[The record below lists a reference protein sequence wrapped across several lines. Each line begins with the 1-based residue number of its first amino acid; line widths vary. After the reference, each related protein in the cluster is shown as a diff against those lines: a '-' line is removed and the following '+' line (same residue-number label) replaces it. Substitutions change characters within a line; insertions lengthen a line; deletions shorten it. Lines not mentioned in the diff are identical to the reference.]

1 MTIRTR
7 TSIVAAFALFTIVVA
22 PAANAQVERAEEQ
35 SPPAMPGAVPLERVI
50 AAVAKRTGKQFIV
63 DPRVRGQVT
72 VVGQEATSIDYATL
86 LSILQVHGFAT
97 VEQGGSVRVI
107 PDANIR
113 QQALPLV
120 SGKESYADGEYVNKI
135 IMLKNVAAAQ
145 LVPILRP
152 LLPQHAHLVA
162 MPCKN
167 ALLVT
172 DVFASVKRIEQ
183 IARAL
188 DVGEAYTPPACSGDW
203 PPKQG
208 S

>member
-1 MTIRTR
+1 MRSRTR
-7 TSIVAAFALFTIVVA
+7 TSIVAAVALLTFAAA
-22 PAANAQVERAEEQ
+22 PSASAQVERTDERSA
-35 SPPAMPGAVPLERVI
+35 PAMAGAVPIDRVI
-50 AAVAKRTGKQFIV
+50 AAVAKRTGKKFIV
-63 DPRVRGQVT
+63 DPRVRGDVT
-72 VVGQEATSIDYATL
+72 VVGQEPTSVDYPTL
-86 LSILQVHGFAT
+86 LSILHVHGFAA
-97 VEQGGSVRVI
+97 VEQGGYVQVI

-113 QQALPLV
+113 SQALPVV

-135 IMLKNVAAAQ
+135 IVLKNAAAVQ

-162 MPCKN
+162 LPCKN

-172 DVFASVKRIEQ
+172 DVYASVQRIEK

-188 DVGEAYTPPACSGDW
+188 DVGEAYTPPSCSGEW

>member
-1 MTIRTR
+1 MRTRIRT
-7 TSIVAAFALFTIVVA
+7 SMVAAFALLTIVAA
-22 PAANAQVERAEEQ
+22 PSASAQSEASATPRE
-35 SPPAMPGAVPLERVI
+35 GAVPVEKLIEG
-50 AAVAKRTGKQFIV
+50 VAKRTGKKFIV
-63 DPRVRGQVT
+63 DPRVRAQVT
-72 VVGQEATSIDYATL
+72 VVGQEATSIDYAML

-97 VEQGGSVRVI
+97 VEQGGYVRVI

-188 DVGEAYTPPACSGDW
+188 DVGEPYTPPACSGDW